1 MLHAPLQQ
9 GAGKHAGRY
18 PSSRPEPQVT
28 GHPDGGG
35 RFRGVRCLVTG
46 AADGIGLSTARRFLA
61 EGATVLACDVRTA
74 SLDGAEWLTLDVTGS
89 DAPRQ
94 LVDAAQTR
102 LGGLDVLVN
111 NAGIAAGAPIEQ
123 LDDDLWRR
131 VLAVNLDAV
140 FRITREAVAQ
150 LKASGRGRVINIGS
164 VMSERSSPGMAA
176 YTVSK
181 HGVAGL
187 TRSLA
192 LELGPHGITANY
204 VMPGAIVTGITRDV
218 FAADAAF
225 RDFWVGK
232 SALGRLGQPEDVAA
246 AIAFLASNDA
256 AFITGHGLL
265 VDGGALQS
273 P

>member
-1 MLHAPLQQ
+1 M
-9 GAGKHAGRY
+9 
-18 PSSRPEPQVT
+18 
-28 GHPDGGG
+28 G
-35 RFRGVRCLVTG
+35 RFDGVRCVVTG
-46 AADGIGLSTARRFLA
+46 AGDGIGLAAARRFLA
-61 EGATVLACDVRTA
+61 EGANVLACDLSAAGLER
-74 SLDGAEWLTLDVTGS
+74 LDGVERLTLDVT
-89 DAPRQ
+89 DATAPER
-94 LVDAAQTR
+94 LVAAAQGS
-102 LGGLDVLVN
+102 LGGLDVIVN

-140 FRITREAVAQ
+140 FRITRAAIGP
-150 LKASGRGRVINIGS
+150 LKSSGRGRVINIGS

-187 TRSLA
+187 TRALA
-192 LELGPHGITANY
+192 LELGPYGITANY

-225 RDFWVGK
+225 RDFWIGK

-246 AIAFLASNDA
+246 AIAFLASEDA

>member
-1 MLHAPLQQ
+1 L
-9 GAGKHAGRY
+9 
-18 PSSRPEPQVT
+18 T
-28 GHPDGGG
+28 G
-35 RFRGVRCLVTG
+35 RFDGVRCVVTG
-46 AADGIGLSTARRFLA
+46 AADGIGLATARRFLA
-61 EGATVLACDVRTA
+61 DGASVLACDLNSGGLER
-74 SLDGAEWLTLDVTGS
+74 LDGAERLTLDVT
-89 DAPRQ
+89 DTAAPEQ
-94 LVDAAQTR
+94 LIAAAQTT

-111 NAGIAAGAPIEQ
+111 NAGIAAGALIEQ

-131 VLAVNLDAV
+131 VLGVNLDAV
-140 FRITREAVAQ
+140 FRITRAAIGL
-150 LKASGRGRVINIGS
+150 LKSSGRGRVINIGS

-187 TRSLA
+187 TRALA
-192 LELGPHGITANY
+192 LELGAHGITANY

-218 FAADAAF
+218 FAASTDF
-225 RDFWVGK
+225 RAFWVRK
-232 SALGRLGQPEDVAA
+232 SALGRLGQPEDIAA
-246 AIAFLASNDA
+246 AIAFLASEDA